1 MLAAIEALVAG
12 TDEELSSASGSG
24 LLITGLLVLLAA
36 VAASLLYVVF
46 GLKTWVR
53 ESRLLH
59 LSLAEGLALS
69 FILASLACAGLGAP
83 ESDGGGILKRV

>member
-36 VAASLLYVVF
+36 VAYAVVYR
-46 GLKTWVR
+46 TT
-53 ESRLLH
+53 H
-59 LSLAEGLALS
+59 
-69 FILASLACAGLGAP
+69 
-83 ESDGGGILKRV
+83 